1 MGLPCS
7 KSKMTLLASEAMGA
21 EGTGYYDGAYT
32 RSSEELYAA
41 IRREAFGEDIGQ
53 FSWLTVDEYATFAD
67 WLAIDAGSHVL
78 EVACGTGGPALFLAG
93 RTGCRVTGVDLHQ
106 AGIAAATARAEELG
120 LADLA
125 HFVQADAR
133 SRLPLDDA
141 SFDALVCVDAW
152 NHFDDR
158 ETVLR
163 EWFRVLRPGAGL
175 VFTDPIVVTGMLR
188 RDEMAARSDS
198 MGEFVFTP
206 PGVDEQ
212 LVRDA
217 GFVDVR
223 AEDATANMWEV
234 PRHWRDA
241 REERR
246 AELDEIEGREANA
259 AFQRFLEV
267 VETLA
272 RERRLSR
279 IAIVATRP

>member
-1 MGLPCS
+1 MA
-7 KSKMTLLASEAMGA
+7 LLASEAMGA
-21 EGTGYYDGAYT
+21 EGTGYYDGAYA

-53 FSWLTVDEYATFAD
+53 FSWLTAEEYATFAD

-93 RTGCRVTGVDLHQ
+93 RSGCRVTGVDLHE
-106 AGIAAATARAEELG
+106 AGTAAATSRAEELG
-120 LADLA
+120 LAD
-125 HFVQADAR
+125 QARFLRADTRA
-133 SRLPLDDA
+133 RLPFDDA
-141 SFDALVCVDAW
+141 TFDALVCIDAW
-152 NHFDDR
+152 NHLDDR
-158 ETVLR
+158 EAVLR
-163 EWFRVLRPGAGL
+163 EWFRVLRAGARV

-188 RDEMAARSDS
+188 RDEMVARSDS

-223 AEDATANMWEV
+223 VEDATENMWEV
-234 PRHWRDA
+234 PQRWRDA
-241 REERR
+241 REQHRS
-246 AELDEIEGREANA
+246 ELDEIEGHDANA

-267 VETLA
+267 VEMLA

-279 IAIVATRP
+279 IAIVARRP

>member
-1 MGLPCS
+1 
-7 KSKMTLLASEAMGA
+7 MGA
-21 EGTGYYDGAYT
+21 ERTGYYDGAYA

-53 FSWLTVDEYATFAD
+53 FSWLTADEYATFAD
-67 WLAIDAGSHVL
+67 RLAIDAGSHVL
-78 EVACGTGGPALFLAG
+78 EVACGTGGPALFLAH
-93 RTGCRVTGVDLHQ
+93 RTGCRVTGVDVHE
-106 AGIAAATARAEELG
+106 AGITAATARAQELG
-120 LADLA
+120 LADRA
-125 HFVQADAR
+125 RFVQADAR
-133 SRLPLDDA
+133 ARLSFDDA
-141 SFDALVCVDAW
+141 TFDALVCIDAW

-158 ETVLR
+158 EAVLA

-188 RDEMAARSDS
+188 RDEIAARSDS

-223 AEDATANMWEV
+223 VEDATANMWEV
-234 PRHWRDA
+234 PRRWREA
-241 REERR
+241 REHYR
-246 AELDEIEGREANA
+246 AELDGIEGDEANA
-259 AFQRFLEV
+259 SFQRFLEV

-272 RERRLSR
+272 HERRLSR
-279 IAIVATRP
+279 IAIVARRP